1 MLTPPPYVVKTAA
14 VGRHDELKAAEA
26 LSDGMDKRG
35 MARRKGY
42 MGVSCLF
49 KRREAVA

>member
-1 MLTPPPYVVKTAA
+1 MLTPPLYVVKTAA

-26 LSDGMDKRG
+26 GMDKRG

-49 KRREAVA
+49 KRREAAD

>member
-1 MLTPPPYVVKTAA
+1 MPTPPPYVVKMAA

-26 LSDGMDKRG
+26 ISDGMDKRG

-42 MGVSCLF
+42 MRVSCLF
-49 KRREAVA
+49 KRREATA